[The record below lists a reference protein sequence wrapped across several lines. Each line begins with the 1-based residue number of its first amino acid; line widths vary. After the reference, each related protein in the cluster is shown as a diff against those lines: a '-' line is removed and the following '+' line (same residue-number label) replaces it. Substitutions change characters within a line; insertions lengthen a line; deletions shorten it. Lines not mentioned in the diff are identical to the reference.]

1 MTARPLR
8 QLAYRYRWI
17 YDSVTAVSSVAVGG
31 VQRLRSLG
39 VELLIDRLPP
49 GSAVLDLCCGSGDAA
64 APFMAAGF
72 DVSGLDISAR
82 ALELAAKR
90 YPALKLVQGLAE
102 KPPLEASTFAA
113 IQLSLALH
121 EFPAEERWCLLE
133 AAKTLLLPGGWLV
146 IVDLHPA
153 GAGLA
158 PLQNLFCALFETE
171 TAIDFLALP
180 FEQELTKR
188 GWQVERKDLLA
199 GGTLQRL
206 LCTPELMKS

>member
-1 MTARPLR
+1 
-8 QLAYRYRWI
+8 
-17 YDSVTAVSSVAVGG
+17 
-31 VQRLRSLG
+31 
-39 VELLIDRLPP
+39 
-49 GSAVLDLCCGSGDAA
+49 
-64 APFMAAGF
+64 MAAGF

-206 LCTPELMKS
+206 LCTPE